1 MSHSYDI
8 QLRHRDPNGTTT
20 SVLHPNPPQR
30 RSSSTQ
36 SLSLIS
42 RTMMMMMMM
51 MMMMVLLLINNS
63 NHFKVVAFQVNYR
76 STSSNSRIHPS
87 PSILQSSTSTAIH
100 FTSSHIQRLSK
111 HRTVIELQQSTSP
124 TSESPTSQQQQ
135 QQQSS
140 STTSPFDNSD
150 PNIQF
155 MIMNPN
161 VPPTDEWEMDCYS
174 RPIVMKDD
182 NNKKLWQILIT
193 DSIGSFR
200 YIHRL
205 PSNQVNS
212 KTVRQV
218 VDNFIDVMSI
228 KPNTI
233 RFFRGAMFNMIQI
246 ALSEIPNVT
255 SKPSRCT
262 FALASWLEELYTDVY
277 PNMEGYNPSMVSSN
291 SNSPSFLDV
300 RTPIKLPDALRGE
313 KYAFVSL
320 PLQEFLP
327 SPDDTNDSSSI
338 GINADNIGVGRL
350 CPIPKSLFDA
360 ATTNTNTAADIFVQ
374 GVVILSS
381 RAPALAAWLA
391 GTEVV
396 ALQADLR
403 KRILTMET
411 DIDNQ
416 YLMAKLND
424 QQRMEAVAFEEGKDM
439 LQGLHFISVQ
449 RTEDDDPEGFWLLRE
464 LPTGI

>member
-1 MSHSYDI
+1 M
-8 QLRHRDPNGTTT
+8 DPNVT
-20 SVLHPNPPQR
+20 
-30 RSSSTQ
+30 
-36 SLSLIS
+36 
-42 RTMMMMMMM
+42 
-51 MMMMVLLLINNS
+51 
-63 NHFKVVAFQVNYR
+63 
-76 STSSNSRIHPS
+76 
-87 PSILQSSTSTAIH
+87 
-100 FTSSHIQRLSK
+100 
-111 HRTVIELQQSTSP
+111 
-124 TSESPTSQQQQ
+124 
-135 QQQSS
+135 
-140 STTSPFDNSD
+140 
-150 PNIQF
+150 
-155 MIMNPN
+155 
-161 VPPTDEWEMDCYS
+161 PTDEWEMDCYS
-174 RPIVMKDD
+174 RPIIMKDD

-200 YIHRL
+200 YVHRL

-218 VDNFIDVMSI
+218 VDNFIDTMSV

-277 PNMEGYNPSMVSSN
+277 PQMEGYNPSMVLSSSN

-327 SPDDTNDSSSI
+327 YPTSTDNDDDDDGTSSGITNE
-338 GINADNIGVGRL
+338 NIGVGRL
-350 CPIPKSLFDA
+350 CPIPKSLLD
-360 ATTNTNTAADIFVQ
+360 TTTVTADLFVQ

-396 ALQADLR
+396 AIQADLR

-424 QQRMEAVAFEEGKDM
+424 QQRMEAVAFEEGKDQ

-449 RTEDDDPEGFWLLRE
+449 KTEDDEPEGFWLLRE

>member
-1 MSHSYDI
+1 MAVLAFQTNSP
-8 QLRHRDPNGTTT
+8 RT
-20 SVLHPNPPQR
+20 STKSRIFPTITSRTV
-30 RSSSTQ
+30 SSSIYITSPQ
-36 SLSLIS
+36 TRLPSKYH
-42 RTMMMMMMM
+42 R
-51 MMMMVLLLINNS
+51 NN
-63 NHFKVVAFQVNYR
+63 VV
-76 STSSNSRIHPS
+76 
-87 PSILQSSTSTAIH
+87 
-100 FTSSHIQRLSK
+100 
-111 HRTVIELQQSTSP
+111 ELQQSTLP
-124 TSESPTSQQQQ
+124 TSSSTTATESSAATAQP
-135 QQQSS
+135 QQSS
-140 STTSPFDNSD
+140 SSSSSSIFDNTD

-161 VPPTDEWEMDCYS
+161 VTPTDEWEMDCYS

-218 VDNFIDVMSI
+218 VDNFIDNMTI

-277 PNMEGYNPSMVSSN
+277 PKMEGYNPSMVSSN

-327 SPDDTNDSSSI
+327 SPSDSDENSSSSSS
-338 GINADNIGVGRL
+338 GITAENIGVGRL
-350 CPIPKSLFDA
+350 CPIPKSLLD
-360 ATTNTNTAADIFVQ
+360 TNTLSTSTALAAADIFVQ

-424 QQRMEAVAFEEGKDM
+424 QQRIEAVAFEEGKDM

-449 RTEDDDPEGFWLLRE
+449 KTEDDDPEGFWLLRE
-464 LPTGI
+464 LPNGI